1 MDRDKRLDQFLRERL
16 PQYSRS
22 RLQDWIEQGRVLLDG
37 SPEKR
42 SYLLKGAERIHV
54 QPGELSPLRA
64 TPEDLPLDVLYED
77 ADVIAINKPA
87 GMVVHAGAGRQSGT
101 LTNDVLD

>member
-1 MDRDKRLDQFLRERL
+1 MTGDLWLECDRRRIEARGSINSCASGC

-22 RLQDWIEQGRVLLDG
+22 RLQDWIEQGRVLVNG

-54 QPGELSPLRA
+54 QPGELPPLRA
-64 TPEDLPLDVLYED
+64 TPGR
-77 ADVIAINKPA
+77 PA
-87 GMVVHAGAGRQSGT
+87 ARGA
-101 LTNDVLD
+101 V